1 MRATACINPVD
12 FELFTCPYQPGELRL
27 STSAC
32 ANQFRQARAKK
43 PEPWSP
49 LVTCRGC
56 ELGAQHAGVA
66 ISVVNAGQVQKELS
80 GRCTRCYQRA
90 HRMIHARLCPSCYN
104 RGREWI
110 VNRNARGCVPV
121 EIPPLV
127 SVEIAIVNISTKRLC
142 HINVA
147 VASFCEAAFSIA
159 GRFERWGLIDSRSAV
174 LLARPTSQIMTIADI
189 ESVSLS
195 SFES

>member
-1 MRATACINPVD
+1 ME
-12 FELFTCPYQPGELRL
+12 FELFTCPHQPGELRL
-27 STSAC
+27 STSSC
-32 ANQFRQARAKK
+32 ADQWQRARAKK
-43 PEPWSP
+43 PEAWSA

-56 ELGAQHAGVA
+56 EIGARHAGVSIA
-66 ISVVNAGQVQKELS
+66 VTTSVQLGKELS
-80 GRCTRCYQRA
+80 RRCTRCYQRA

-127 SVEIAIVNISTKRLC
+127 AVEIAVVDITTRRLC
-142 HINVA
+142 RVTVA
-147 VASFCEAAFSIA
+147 VANFREAAFSVA

-174 LLARPTSQIMTIADI
+174 LLARPTSQIMTISDVG
-189 ESVSLS
+189 SVSLS
-195 SFES
+195 QS